1 MDSFKKRKIC
11 KFSVERILFEIF
23 NILFQDNVEEKEGDK
38 ILLRRERNR
47 VAATKCRNKKKVKL
61 NIIIGKAEAI
71 EKSNNLLM
79 QDIYRLEAEKRQL
92 VRLLMMKKKGR
103 LDSNPDSSEDNSSS
117 EQVDI
122 FSLLDNFTPQTYNI

>member
-1 MDSFKKRKIC
+1 M
-11 KFSVERILFEIF
+11 KFQYF
-23 NILFQDNVEEKEGDK
+23 FQDHAEVKEGDK
-38 ILLRRERNR
+38 ILLRRQRNK
-47 VAATKCRNKKKVKL
+47 VAATKCRNKKKEKL

-71 EKSNNLLM
+71 EKSNNMLM

-103 LDSNPDSSEDNSSS
+103 LDPNPDSSEDKFLS

-122 FSLLDNFTPQTYNI
+122 FSLLDNFTQQTYNI

>member
-1 MDSFKKRKIC
+1 MKRKDV
-11 KFSVERILFEIF
+11 KFCFT
-23 NILFQDNVEEKEGDK
+23 EKETELQQQNAEIIRK
-38 ILLRRERNR
+38 N
-47 VAATKCRNKKKVKL
+47 KL

-92 VRLLMMKKKGR
+92 VRLLMMKKTGR
-103 LDSNPDSSEDNSSS
+103 LDPNPDSSEDNSSS

-122 FSLLDNFTPQTYNI
+122 FSLIDNFTPQTYNI

>member
-1 MDSFKKRKIC
+1 MDWCKERNIC
-11 KFSVERILFEIF
+11 KFCIKIILWSF
-23 NILFQDNVEEKEGDK
+23 NILFQDHAEVKEGDK
-38 ILLRRERNR
+38 ILLRRQRNK
-47 VAATKCRNKKKVKL
+47 VAATKCRNKKKEKL

-79 QDIYRLEAEKRQL
+79 QEIYRLEAEKRQL
-92 VRLLMMKKKGR
+92 VRLLMMKKSGR
-103 LDSNPDSSEDNSSS
+103 LNPNPDSSEDNSSS